1 MFEDF
6 NINKYKTL
14 KYPNDNSL
22 KALNEIKYLQKKPLD
37 VGFASTYDDIS
48 KSFERIFRHRLNNFP
63 QELVKNL
70 IDTSRPVIMKIK
82 NYHNR
87 KRPNVLAGNF
97 GIDLRYFKTKSAQ
110 TPAFP
115 SGHSAQGTLISFV
128 LSDMFPSM
136 KNEFKKVADNIS
148 ESRIAGRVHYL
159 SDKIVGEQLGVDL
172 YNHLNT
178 P

>member
-1 MFEDF
+1 MFDNF
-6 NINKYKTL
+6 NITKYKTVNFP
-14 KYPNDNSL
+14 KDNSL
-22 KALNEIKYLQKKPLD
+22 KALNEIKTLQNRPLD
-37 VGFASTYDDIS
+37 IGFASTYDDIS
-48 KSFERIFRHRLNNFP
+48 KSFERIFRHRLNNYP
-63 QELVKNL
+63 KELVKNL

-97 GIDLRYFKTKSAQ
+97 GIDLQYYRMESAQ

-115 SGHSAQGTLISFV
+115 SGHSAQSRLIYLI

-136 KNEFKKVADNIS
+136 EKEFKKVADNIS

-159 SDKIVGEQLGVDL
+159 SDKIVGEKLGVDL